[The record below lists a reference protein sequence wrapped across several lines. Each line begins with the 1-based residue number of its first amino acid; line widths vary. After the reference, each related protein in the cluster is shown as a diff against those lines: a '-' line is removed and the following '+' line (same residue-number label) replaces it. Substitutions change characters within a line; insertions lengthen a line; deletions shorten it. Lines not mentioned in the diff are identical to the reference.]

1 MVSKNKGL
9 VFNFSRKKYEKK
21 DIFMIQRIEIFVMK
35 FLLAAAVSDKKL
47 KIFIFIFLY
56 FNSLFF

>member
-9 VFNFSRKKYEKK
+9 VLNFSRNKNEKK

-35 FLLAAAVSDKKL
+35 FLQAAAVSDKKL